1 MLFDNSLRILR
12 LVLYNRSMDR
22 SHLPQLAIFA
32 TVAACGGFRGAARE
46 LGIAPSAISHAISSL
61 EQSLGVRLLTRTT
74 RSVAVTDE
82 GAILLKRLKPALGE
96 IDLAL
101 DAVREANDRVAG
113 NLRLS
118 VPPFAAHW
126 LLAPRLADFSRTYPG
141 VTLDLRVEEPFND
154 IVAAGMDAGMRL
166 GESLESDMIAVRM
179 SDAISA
185 SVVAAPDYFRSHP
198 VPMHPRD
205 LLDHH
210 CIRRRFAS
218 GQIYRWEFEKGNEEI
233 VLDVDGPLIL
243 GDDRLVIEAV
253 LGGAGIAFL
262 LQYMAP
268 QAIADG
274 RLHRVL
280 EDWCA
285 PFPGVYLYYPGRRQ
299 MRPALRA
306 FIDFFKYTR

>member
-1 MLFDNSLRILR
+1 
-12 LVLYNRSMDR
+12 MDR

-46 LGIAPSAISHAISSL
+46 LGIAPSAVSHAISRL
-61 EQSLGVRLLTRTT
+61 EQSLGVRLLARTT
-74 RSVAVTDE
+74 RSVAVTEE
-82 GAILLKRLKPALGE
+82 GALLLRRLRPALGE

-101 DAVREANDRVAG
+101 DAVKEANNRVAG

-126 LLAPRLADFSRTYPG
+126 LLAPRLASFSRTYPG
-141 VTLDLRVEEPFND
+141 VTLELRVEEQFND

-166 GESLESDMIAVRM
+166 GESLEPDMIAVRM

-185 SVVAAPDYFRSHP
+185 SIVATPDYFERYP
-198 VPMHPRD
+198 IPLHPRE
-205 LLDHH
+205 LLEHR

-218 GQIYRWEFEKGNEEI
+218 GQVYRWEFEKDAEEI
-233 VLDVDGPLIL
+233 VLDVNGPLIL
-243 GDDRLVIEAV
+243 GDDRLVVEAA

-268 QAIADG
+268 EAIAQG
-274 RLHRVL
+274 RLRRVL

-285 PFPGVYLYYPGRRQ
+285 PFPGVYLYYPSRRQ

-306 FIDFFKYTR
+306 FIDFFKFAT

>member
-1 MLFDNSLRILR
+1 
-12 LVLYNRSMDR
+12 MDR

-46 LGIAPSAISHAISSL
+46 LGIAPSAVSHAISRL
-61 EQSLGVRLLTRTT
+61 EQSLGVRLLARTT
-74 RSVAVTDE
+74 RSVAVTEE
-82 GAILLKRLKPALGE
+82 GALLLSRLRPALGE

-101 DAVREANDRVAG
+101 DAVKEANNRVAG

-126 LLAPRLADFSRTYPG
+126 LLAPRLASFSRTYPG
-141 VTLDLRVEEPFND
+141 VTLELRVEEQFND

-166 GESLESDMIAVRM
+166 GESLEPDMIAVRM

-185 SVVAAPDYFRSHP
+185 SIVATPDYFERYP
-198 VPMHPRD
+198 VPLHPRE
-205 LLDHH
+205 LLEHR

-218 GQIYRWEFEKGNEEI
+218 GQVYRWEFEKDAEEI
-233 VLDVDGPLIL
+233 VLDVNGPLIL
-243 GDDRLVIEAV
+243 GDDRLVVEAA

-268 QAIADG
+268 EAIAQG
-274 RLHRVL
+274 RLRRVL

-285 PFPGVYLYYPGRRQ
+285 PFPGVYLYYPSRRQ

-306 FIDFFKYTR
+306 FIDFFKFAT